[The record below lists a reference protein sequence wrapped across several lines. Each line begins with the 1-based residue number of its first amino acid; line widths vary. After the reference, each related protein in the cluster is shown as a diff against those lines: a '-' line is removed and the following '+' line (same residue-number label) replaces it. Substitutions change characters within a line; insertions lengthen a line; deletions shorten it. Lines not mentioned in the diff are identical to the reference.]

1 MIVFA
6 PTFREIAPEAEPE
19 ATAVPF
25 TLTLAV
31 ESVTVGV
38 TLTDAV
44 EFPTETVYEVV
55 PEENVGD
62 KVPVEVVKAESVA
75 TAELARV
82 TVIV

>member
-1 MIVFA
+1 MTTTVIVFA

-38 TLTDAV
+38 TVNDEV
-44 EFPTETVYEVV
+44 ELATET
-55 PEENVGD
+55 
-62 KVPVEVVKAESVA
+62 A
-75 TAELARV
+75 
-82 TVIV
+82 